1 MEPIQNKQSFDA
13 PGASEI
19 QLQEVLGI
27 CDYDAISIA
36 HHQDVTLVAFEPT
49 IIVMSRED
57 ILGFQCIGLVD
68 FLCQIDLPLH
78 RILTA
83 MCLMAKYK
91 FQYILSGQNLGFI
104 ADKFDEIQDDEYREK
119 CMTSWFDFL
128 DTLGLKD
135 DVTNYGEVFRQGILV
150 ALQECLKER
159 NTPDEREMLMQ
170 KPLIKVAM
178 CLLFKPDITITEKY
192 EEGPKKINTQ
202 SENQ

>member
-1 MEPIQNKQSFDA
+1 
-13 PGASEI
+13 
-19 QLQEVLGI
+19 
-27 CDYDAISIA
+27 
-36 HHQDVTLVAFEPT
+36 
-49 IIVMSRED
+49 
-57 ILGFQCIGLVD
+57 
-68 FLCQIDLPLH
+68 
-78 RILTA
+78 
-83 MCLMAKYK
+83 MAKYK
-91 FQYILSGQNLGFI
+91 FQYILSGKSLERITNE
-104 ADKFDEIQDDEYREK
+104 FDEIQDDEYREK

-202 SENQ
+202 SEDQ